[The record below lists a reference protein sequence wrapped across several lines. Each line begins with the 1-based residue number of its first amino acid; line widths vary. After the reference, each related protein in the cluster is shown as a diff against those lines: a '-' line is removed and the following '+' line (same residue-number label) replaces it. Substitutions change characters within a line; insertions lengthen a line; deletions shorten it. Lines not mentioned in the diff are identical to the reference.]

1 MKKKVLFFLAIFTLY
16 GCETNQTKLSIG
28 PAGLQKVVAYSAD
41 EVIIPSI
48 KSWQQSATKFNILTR
63 QFCRL
68 PDGAKLKRLQLQYQD
83 LSLQWSKALVFDFG
97 PQRDNLFSAKIN
109 FIESMRQRGK
119 DYSNTVRTRLQQR
132 LRDKTKLDSAFFAGL
147 NFNLVGM
154 SALELMIFTDFTSRK
169 TTSRSIVN
177 NYRKNPRSCE
187 LLIGMSALNA
197 DTADY
202 VVDGWLKK
210 FRGQNK
216 PYRDLFVEN
225 KLING
230 EQSLTKLVFSL
241 QDYFRY
247 IKQRKLDGKL
257 DASLSGMTYINMI
270 EGLDTVKNLFTVN
283 NGKFSLQ
290 KYLQASGKS
299 KTASKFLAIIEKAK
313 VQARQK
319 NRKNMSVSYAKLIKV
334 LEKDIPNGLGINF
347 GINFTDGD

>member
-132 LRDKTKLDSAFFAGL
+132 LRDKTQLDSAFFAGL

-177 NYRKNPRSCE
+177 NYRKNPRS
-187 LLIGMSALNA
+187 L
-197 DTADY
+197 
-202 VVDGWLKK
+202 
-210 FRGQNK
+210 
-216 PYRDLFVEN
+216 
-225 KLING
+225 
-230 EQSLTKLVFSL
+230 
-241 QDYFRY
+241 
-247 IKQRKLDGKL
+247 
-257 DASLSGMTYINMI
+257 
-270 EGLDTVKNLFTVN
+270 
-283 NGKFSLQ
+283 
-290 KYLQASGKS
+290 
-299 KTASKFLAIIEKAK
+299 
-313 VQARQK
+313 
-319 NRKNMSVSYAKLIKV
+319 
-334 LEKDIPNGLGINF
+334 
-347 GINFTDGD
+347 